1 MACRGSGVQ
10 IPSAPLI
17 KMNISFI
24 KEILNQTKNLAFSQF
39 FIAVVSLLQ
48 VSLVVK
54 ILGVEKYG
62 IVTLIVTL
70 PTLVFR
76 ALHSKNSDVTLLTI
90 KKGSPVI
97 YSFVFD
103 LIVGLV
109 AFLICILALN
119 SPIKS
124 YFGINNLDFYIV
136 VFIVSRIFQTF
147 SESSKAWLIKEGS
160 LKKFSVLE
168 SLSVS
173 MRFSAIVILI
183 SISPTVENYIIG
195 QTIYSI
201 FYGVASIFVM
211 KSSIQLRLFNYSD
224 FISYVKTIFLLFKD
238 IRFNQIMGLV
248 PQHFDVIIVSIVS
261 DYSAVGI
268 YKFAKR
274 LIEPVNY
281 IISIFNPW
289 LQSKLS
295 QEDTSFRIKG
305 FVNRFLFPLVTL
317 VIFSYIFLGKIVI
330 ELIGSKDFLISYEP
344 MIILL
349 FGYSFFLLTF
359 WIRQYLLFNN
369 LIRFHTYG
377 RIIYA
382 SSFILISLFIAPK
395 YGYNGIA
402 LSLSIAMVLQKIFE
416 YVIFMNKLNQ

>member
-1 MACRGSGVQ
+1 
-10 IPSAPLI
+10 
-17 KMNISFI
+17 
-24 KEILNQTKNLAFSQF
+24 
-39 FIAVVSLLQ
+39 
-48 VSLVVK
+48 
-54 ILGVEKYG
+54 
-62 IVTLIVTL
+62 
-70 PTLVFR
+70 
-76 ALHSKNSDVTLLTI
+76 
-90 KKGSPVI
+90 
-97 YSFVFD
+97 
-103 LIVGLV
+103 
-109 AFLICILALN
+109 
-119 SPIKS
+119 
-124 YFGINNLDFYIV
+124 
-136 VFIVSRIFQTF
+136 
-147 SESSKAWLIKEGS
+147 
-160 LKKFSVLE
+160 
-168 SLSVS
+168 
-173 MRFSAIVILI
+173 
-183 SISPTVENYIIG
+183 
-195 QTIYSI
+195 
-201 FYGVASIFVM
+201 M

-224 FISYVKTIFLLFKD
+224 FISYVKTIFPLYKD

-268 YKFAKR
+268 YRFAKR

-305 FVNRFLFPLVTL
+305 FVIRFLFPLVTL